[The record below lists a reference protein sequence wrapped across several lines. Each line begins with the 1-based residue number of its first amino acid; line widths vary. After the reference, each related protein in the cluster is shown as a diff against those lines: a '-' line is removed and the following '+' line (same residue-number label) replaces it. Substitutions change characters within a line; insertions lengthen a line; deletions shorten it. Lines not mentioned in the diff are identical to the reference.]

1 MTIFSIYYVLVQ
13 RDKKAGKRQFITKL
27 YNLKAYKISPHMNI
41 RTLKIYM
48 YIKFY
53 KAYWQSFYK
62 QLNAFDSTG
71 QGLRKCPYP

>member
-1 MTIFSIYYVLVQ
+1 
-13 RDKKAGKRQFITKL
+13 
-27 YNLKAYKISPHMNI
+27 MNI

-71 QGLRKCPYP
+71 QGVRKCPHP